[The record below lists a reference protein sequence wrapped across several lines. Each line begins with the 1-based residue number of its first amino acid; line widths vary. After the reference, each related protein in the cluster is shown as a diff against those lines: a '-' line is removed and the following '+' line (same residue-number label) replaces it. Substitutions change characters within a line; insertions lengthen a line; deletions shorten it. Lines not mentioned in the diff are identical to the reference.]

1 MDGVQEAAVGKRQ
14 QTEPGSPVV
23 VLLGGPGS
31 GKGTHGRAVAEA
43 LGLDH
48 VSTGDRF
55 REEIQAGSPLGK
67 RAQAAIQQ
75 GRFAPDDVASEL
87 LGNILAERPYGA
99 GLVLDGYPRTRAQ
112 AMILPELLSPH
123 GLALRAVIHLALNDE
138 EIIARLSGRLTC
150 RACGETCH
158 QTYQPPRQ
166 PGVCDLCGGELY
178 RRADDEPETIRK
190 RLAMF
195 HETEGPLLEVYR
207 SGPLWVEIDGCGPI
221 EEVKA
226 RAIAAASSRLKAV
239 SFRF

>member
-1 MDGVQEAAVGKRQ
+1 MEQDQDTADGELQ
-14 QTEPGSPVV
+14 SPESGGPVI

-43 LGLDH
+43 LRLDH

-55 REEIQAGSPLGK
+55 REEIQAGTSLGK
-67 RAQAAIQQ
+67 RAQAAIQH

-87 LGNILAERPYGA
+87 LGNILAGRPYGA
-99 GLVLDGYPRTRAQ
+99 GLVLDGFPRTRAQ
-112 AMILPELLSPH
+112 AMILPAMLSTH
-123 GLALRAVIHLALNDE
+123 GLTLRAVIHLALNDE

-195 HETEGPLLEVYR
+195 HETEGRLLEVYR

-239 SFRF
+239 GFRF